1 MEEHNRVKGDGD
13 VDDESEVPEAQGL
26 WAEWLGSALYDML
39 YDVMFVFRALLNK
52 QVQVAVC
59 STQFVCLIVLCLEVS
74 PRKRLLRF

>member
-1 MEEHNRVKGDGD
+1 MRVKCQRHK
-13 VDDESEVPEAQGL
+13 ESGQSGL
-26 WAEWLGSALYDML
+26 VVHYDML

-74 PRKRLLRF
+74 RGSAS